1 MPALLLPGEPAP
13 VRLMNTTWAD
23 RSGLHDDLE
32 SAADLRTWIDAVGT
46 TAETGD
52 ADLARFRSLR
62 DALRRLAA
70 FATEDTRTAAASPMR
85 EVTEAVAEVNRAA
98 ALAPAWPVLALG
110 SAPESGP
117 DAAPDSTLDPAPDP
131 AFEGGALVRRYSS
144 EADPVSQCL
153 AALAVQGIELLTGP
167 GREDLRACY
176 GPGCVLYFAKDH
188 PRREWCSA
196 GCGNRAR
203 AARYYARHRT
213 APEG

>member
-32 SAADLRTWIDAVGT
+32 SVADLRAWIDAVGT
-46 TAETGD
+46 TAEVGD

-62 DALRRLAA
+62 EALRRLAA
-70 FATEDTRTAAASPMR
+70 FATGDTRTAAASPMR
-85 EVTEAVAEVNRAA
+85 EATDAVAEVNRAA
-98 ALAPAWPVLALG
+98 ALAPAWPVLALDG
-110 SAPESGP
+110 
-117 DAAPDSTLDPAPDP
+117 DTLA
-131 AFEGGALVRRYSS
+131 RRFSS

-203 AARYYARHRT
+203 AARHYARHRT

>member
-32 SAADLRTWIDAVGT
+32 SAADLRTWIGAVGT
-46 TAETGD
+46 TAEAGD

-70 FATEDTRTAAASPMR
+70 FTTEDTRTAAASPMR

-98 ALAPAWPVLALG
+98 ALAPAWPVLALDG
-110 SAPESGP
+110 
-117 DAAPDSTLDPAPDP
+117 DALA
-131 AFEGGALVRRYSS
+131 RRYSS

-203 AARYYARHRT
+203 AARHYARHRT
-213 APEG
+213 AAEG

>member
-13 VRLMNTTWAD
+13 VRLMNTIWAD

-32 SAADLRTWIDAVGT
+32 SAADLRTWIGAVGT
-46 TAETGD
+46 AADVGD

-85 EVTEAVAEVNRAA
+85 EVAAAVTEVNRAA
-98 ALAPAWPVLALG
+98 ALAPAWPVL
-110 SAPESGP
+110 E
-117 DAAPDSTLDPAPDP
+117 LDGDELA
-131 AFEGGALVRRYSS
+131 RRFGTG
-144 EADPVSQCL
+144 ADPVSQCL

-176 GPGCVLYFAKDH
+176 GPGCVLYFTKDH

-203 AARYYARHRT
+203 AARHYARHRT
-213 APEG
+213 PHED